1 MIRKVDHLG
10 IVVRSLEQSIPY
22 YRDLLGLPFLGTEI
36 VPDGTVRVAFF
47 QAGESKIELIEPIAN
62 PGVEKFLEKRGEGI
76 HHVCLQ
82 TDDIVAELARLAAAG
97 ADLIDKAP
105 RAGAHHMQVA
115 FVHPKSMGGVL
126 VELAQPTD
134 GPDAH

>member
-22 YRDLLGLPFLGTEI
+22 YRDLLGLPFLGTEV

-47 QAGESKIELIEPIAN
+47 QAGESKLELIEPIAN

-82 TDDIVAELARLAAAG
+82 TDDIVAELARMEAEG
-97 ADLIDKAP
+97 AQLIDKAP

-115 FVHPKSMGGVL
+115 FVHPKSVGGVL
-126 VELAQPTD
+126 VELAQPSD
-134 GPDAH
+134 EAHAH